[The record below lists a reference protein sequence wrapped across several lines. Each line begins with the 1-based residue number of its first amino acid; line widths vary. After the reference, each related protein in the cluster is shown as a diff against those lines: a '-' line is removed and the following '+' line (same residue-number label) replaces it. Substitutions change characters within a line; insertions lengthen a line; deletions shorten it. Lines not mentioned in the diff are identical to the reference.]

1 MIHQIDGSE
10 LVPKKEG
17 KQRLRRSIFATWG
30 HGCAYCGCPADTLDH
45 VRPLAKGGL
54 TIRTNLIPAC
64 RPCNLA
70 KGHADAIDWFRA
82 HHGWTAAREARI
94 LGWLTQDQDGREIA

>member
-17 KQRLRRSIFATWG
+17 KQRLRRGIFAAWG

-45 VRPLAKGGL
+45 VRPLALGGL

-70 KGHADAIDWFRA
+70 KGHANAIAWFRS
-82 HHGWTAAREARI
+82 HHGWTAEREARI
-94 LGWLTQDQDGREIA
+94 LEWLTQDQDGREIA